1 MPGAR
6 IIPAAG
12 PVWPTTG
19 VSAVELVP
27 RGGIWAPVLDP
38 TVATLLAHATRTPD
52 NGSGGEREPLRL
64 LYALLA
70 ARTPG
75 DQAVVQVVVRAHHGT
90 RDRALGA
97 GRGGGGVGAGVLD
110 GLARTLL
117 LLAHG
122 VALLVTLLGREL
134 LELLTAPTAAHT
146 AGARDGRRS
155 QLRTGTRA
163 GGDAVAAAHRAARD
177 TKRANGPHLR
187 VTLRLGLATRS
198 RGPAGAAARR
208 RRLRELVGGFDL
220 VTTPLHTRTR
230 HRHPGRLLA
239 DRPLGAWF
247 VATTTELAGLWHLPA
262 EPVRYRLPAA
272 TARDRAPVPDLLDP
286 TPTRHRGHRPRP
298 DNPRPDGGRWQ
309 VPTGPT
315 GPPGS

>member
-1 MPGAR
+1 M
-6 IIPAAG
+6 
-12 PVWPTTG
+12 
-19 VSAVELVP
+19 
-27 RGGIWAPVLDP
+27 
-38 TVATLLAHATRTPD
+38 
-52 NGSGGEREPLRL
+52 
-64 LYALLA
+64 
-70 ARTPG
+70 
-75 DQAVVQVVVRAHHGT
+75 
-90 RDRALGA
+90 
-97 GRGGGGVGAGVLD
+97 LD

-146 AGARDGRRS
+146 PGARGVRDGRS
-155 QLRTGTRA
+155 PLRTGARP

-177 TKRANGPHLR
+177 TKRAGGPHLR

-198 RGPAGAAARR
+198 PGPAGAAARR
-208 RRLRELVGGFDL
+208 RRLRALVGGFDL

-247 VATTTELAGLWHLPA
+247 TATTTELAGLWHLPA
-262 EPVRYRLPAA
+262 EPGRYRLPAA
-272 TARDRAPVPDLLDP
+272 TARDRAPIPDLLNP
-286 TPTRHRGHRPRP
+286 TPTRHRGHRPH
-298 DNPRPDGGRWQ
+298 PDGSGRDGGPWQ

-315 GPPGS
+315 GPPRS